1 LHASQGAYQTRA
13 YNAIGSVKR
22 LGEELE
28 VRTVKS
34 SENVLNEIYGT
45 GTVSKLFKITS
56 QQVAEKKIGSHLI

>member
-1 LHASQGAYQTRA
+1 M
-13 YNAIGSVKR
+13 KR

-56 QQVAEKKIGSHLI
+56 QHVAENKIGSHLI